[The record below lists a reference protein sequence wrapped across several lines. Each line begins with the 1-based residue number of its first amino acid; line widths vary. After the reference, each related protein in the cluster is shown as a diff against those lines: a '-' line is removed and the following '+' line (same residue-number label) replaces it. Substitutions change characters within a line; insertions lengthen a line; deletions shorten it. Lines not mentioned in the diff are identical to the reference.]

1 MREID
6 RQTEGLKE
14 KPREGKEGKG
24 RGEGRRDREVE
35 RGRKG
40 ERERQRERKRDSV
53 RNWRKGHLSSKHP
66 LLHSVLWFLSKT
78 SSIIN
83 HV

>member
-24 RGEGRRDREVE
+24 RGGREGEIE
-35 RGRKG
+35 R
-40 ERERQRERKRDSV
+40 
-53 RNWRKGHLSSKHP
+53 
-66 LLHSVLWFLSKT
+66 
-78 SSIIN
+78 
-83 HV
+83 